1 MTHMKA
7 PRLSLRTAIIL
18 PLTLILFA
26 MSAIIFVIQSI
37 SYQTTLE
44 DISKK
49 ELTTLAQTVRT
60 NLGNYLYPSF
70 IISSTLSQSVI
81 HHFQEPTS
89 TSEDKASFIF
99 DIYESIKD

>member
-1 MTHMKA
+1 MGCLLYTLTHMKA

-37 SYQTTLE
+37 SYQNTLE

-49 ELTTLAQTVRT
+49 
-60 NLGNYLYPSF
+60 N
-70 IISSTLSQSVI
+70 
-81 HHFQEPTS
+81 
-89 TSEDKASFIF
+89 
-99 DIYESIKD
+99 